1 MEVKIVQNVMA
12 ANDLLAQELRGVF
25 GSKNIFVVNLLSS
38 PGAGKTSLLEEMIKR
53 LKGDYRIAVIEGDI
67 AGDHDAR
74 RIAALGI
81 PVVQINTGGTCH
93 LDARMVKSALAELD
107 LTRVNV
113 LFIENVGNLVCPA
126 SFKLGE
132 DLRAVILS
140 TPEGND
146 KVKKYPLAFRES
158 QAVVINKVDLLS
170 HVDFD
175 LDQTRR
181 DIRDINTQSEIFALS
196 CKTGEGFD
204 FWMDYIKGKIQGSTL
219 RAG

>member
-1 MEVKIVQNVMA
+1 MEVKIVQNVLA
-12 ANDLLAQELRGVF
+12 ANDLLAQELREVF
-25 GSKNIFVVNLLSS
+25 TSKNNFVINLLSS
-38 PGAGKTSLLEEMIKR
+38 PGAGKTSLLEETIKR
-53 LKGDYRIAVIEGDI
+53 LKGNSQIAVIEGDI

-132 DLRAVILS
+132 DLRVVILS

-196 CKTGEGFD
+196 CKTGEGLD
-204 FWMDYIKGKIQGSTL
+204 FWVNFLKGKVQGSA
-219 RAG
+219 R

>member
-12 ANDLLAQELRGVF
+12 ANDLLAQELREVF
-25 GSKNIFVVNLLSS
+25 ISKNIFVINLLSS
-38 PGAGKTSLLEEMIKR
+38 PGAGKTSLLEETIKR
-53 LKGDYRIAVIEGDI
+53 LKGDSRIAVIEGDI

-107 LTRVNV
+107 LIGVNV

-132 DLRAVILS
+132 NLRVVILS

-158 QAVVINKVDLLS
+158 QAAVINKTDLLP
-170 HVDFD
+170 HVDFN

-181 DIRDINTQSEIFALS
+181 DIRDINNQSEIFALS
-196 CKTGEGFD
+196 CKTGEGLD
-204 FWMDYIKGKIQGSTL
+204 LWVNYLKEKAQGSSQ
-219 RAG
+219 

>member
-12 ANDLLAQELRGVF
+12 ANDLLAQELREVF
-25 GSKNIFVVNLLSS
+25 TRKNIFVINLLSS
-38 PGAGKTSLLEEMIKR
+38 PGAGKTSLLEETIKR
-53 LKGDYRIAVIEGDI
+53 LKGDYQIAVIEGDI

-93 LDARMVKSALAELD
+93 LDARMVKSALVELD
-107 LTRVNV
+107 LTRVHA

-196 CKTGEGFD
+196 CKTGEGLD
-204 FWMDYIKGKIQGSTL
+204 FWVDYIKGKIQGSTL

>member
-12 ANDLLAQELRGVF
+12 ANDLLAQELRRSF
-25 GSKNIFVVNLLSS
+25 DQNENYVVNLLSS
-38 PGAGKTSLLEEMIKR
+38 PGSGKTSLLEETIKR
-53 LKGDYRIAVIEGDI
+53 LSKDFRLAVIEGDI

-74 RIAALGI
+74 RIAALEI

-93 LDARMVKSALAELD
+93 LDARMVKSALPELD
-107 LTRVNV
+107 LAGVDL

-132 DLRAVILS
+132 NLRVVILS

-158 QAVVINKVDLLS
+158 QAAVINKMDLIS
-170 HVDFD
+170 HVNFD
-175 LDQTRR
+175 LSQTGR
-181 DIRDINTQSEIFALS
+181 DIRDINAQSEVFALS
-196 CKTGEGFD
+196 CKTGEGLD
-204 FWMDYIKGKIQGSTL
+204 SWVDYLKGKVQGSA
-219 RAG
+219 R

>member
-1 MEVKIVQNVMA
+1 MEIKIVQNVMA
-12 ANDLLAQELRGVF
+12 ANDLLAQELREVF
-25 GSKNIFVVNLLSS
+25 TSKNIFVINLLSS
-38 PGAGKTSLLEEMIKR
+38 PGAGKTSLLEETIKR
-53 LKGDYRIAVIEGDI
+53 LKGGNQIAVIEGDI

-107 LTRVNV
+107 LTRVNA

-196 CKTGEGFD
+196 CKTGEGLD
-204 FWMDYIKGKIQGSTL
+204 FWADYIKGKIQGSTL

>member
-1 MEVKIVQNVMA
+1 MEIKIVQNVMA
-12 ANDLLAQELRGVF
+12 ANDLLAQELREVF
-25 GSKNIFVVNLLSS
+25 TSKNIFVINLLSS
-38 PGAGKTSLLEEMIKR
+38 PGAGKTSLLEETIKR
-53 LKGDYRIAVIEGDI
+53 LKGGNQIAVIEGDI

-107 LTRVNV
+107 LTRVNA

-196 CKTGEGFD
+196 CKTGEGLD
-204 FWMDYIKGKIQGSTL
+204 FWVDYIKGKIQGSTL

>member
-12 ANDLLAQELRGVF
+12 ANDLLAQELRGF
-25 GSKNIFVVNLLSS
+25 FASKNIFVINLLSS
-38 PGAGKTSLLEEMIKR
+38 PGAGKTSLLEETIKR
-53 LKGDYRIAVIEGDI
+53 LKGVCRIAVIEGDI

-93 LDARMVKSALAELD
+93 LDARMVKSALTELD
-107 LTRVNV
+107 LSGVNA

-132 DLRAVILS
+132 DLRVVILS

-158 QAVVINKVDLLS
+158 QAAVIDKMDLLP

-175 LDQTRR
+175 LEQTRR

-196 CKTGEGFD
+196 CKTGEGLD
-204 FWMDYIKGKIQGSTL
+204 SWVSYLKGKVKGSA
-219 RAG
+219 R